1 MKIALICTEKL
12 PVPPIL
18 GGAIQI
24 YIEGILPELSKRH
37 EITVFCIKHESLPDE
52 EEINGVKYIRVAG
65 SNKTEYVRNIELKL
79 DDSYDLIHVFNRPR
93 WVVTLSKKLP
103 KTKFSLSL
111 HNEMIHE
118 EKIPRDMGLTCIK
131 RVEFIVTVSKFIADG
146 VLKLFPEAEG
156 KIYTVYSGVD
166 VGKFKPVMSEER
178 IQNKETLKKELGIED
193 KKVVLF
199 VGRLGEKKGADKLI
213 TAMKS
218 VMDRRSDVALVIIGS
233 KWYGANTTDDY
244 TKSVVS
250 LSKSLNGP
258 VIFTGYLPHEVIP
271 TYYNLGDIFVCPSQ
285 WSEPLA
291 RVHYEAMAAGLPII
305 TTNRGG
311 NKEVVEG
318 YENGIVIDD
327 FSNPDAF
334 SEQILSLLD
343 NSAKASAM
351 GLKGR
356 KLAEEKFSWNRVAN
370 DLLTL
375 FKIAEESEQV
385 LYQQSSDSSLEENEA
400 SKQVLPKQ
408 ISEENEASKQVLPKQ
423 ISKENEASKQALPKQ
438 PSKISIENNKA
449 SKISTKENK
458 RSKKVLDKK
467 TTKMGA
473 ETSDSKAVTK
483 ENQETFRNMIR
494 RRYPGM
500 PDDVVDFL
508 QEFEDYF
515 IRGEL

>member
-1 MKIALICTEKL
+1 MKVALVCTEKL

-24 YIEGILPELSKRH
+24 YIEGILPELSKHH
-37 EITVFCIKHESLPDE
+37 EITVFCIKQESLPDE
-52 EEINGVKYIRVAG
+52 EELNGVRYIRVAG
-65 SNKTEYVRNIELKL
+65 SNKTEYVRNIKLRL

-93 WVVTLSKKLP
+93 WVVRLSKALP

-111 HNEMIHE
+111 HNEMMHE

-131 RVEFIVTVSKFIADG
+131 RVEFITTVSKFIADG
-146 VLKLFPEAEG
+146 VIKLFPEAEG

-166 VGKFKPVMSEER
+166 VDKFKPVMSEEGIR
-178 IQNKETLKKELGIED
+178 NKEILKKELGIED

-199 VGRLGEKKGADKLI
+199 VGRLGEKKGAEKLI

-218 VMDRRSDVALVIIGS
+218 VMDIRSDVALVVIGS
-233 KWYGANTTDDY
+233 RWYGTNTADEY
-244 TKSVVS
+244 TKSVVA
-250 LSKSLNGP
+250 LAESLNGP
-258 VIFTGYLPHEVIP
+258 AMFTGYLSHEVMP
-271 TYYNLGDIFVCPSQ
+271 AYYNLADVFVCPSQ
-285 WSEPLA
+285 WREPLA

-334 SEQILSLLD
+334 SEQILLLLD
-343 NSAKASAM
+343 NPEKASAM

-356 KLAEEKFSWNRVAN
+356 KLAEEKYSWNRVAN

-375 FKIAEESEQV
+375 FRIAEESQQVQPEQPPEV
-385 LYQQSSDSSLEENEA
+385 ATEDSEA
-400 SKQVLPKQ
+400 SKQVLPEQ
-408 ISEENEASKQVLPKQ
+408 PSEVATEENGASKQVLPEQ
-423 ISKENEASKQALPKQ
+423 PSEASTEENGASEQVLPEQPSEASTEENKAPKQ
-438 PSKISIENNKA
+438 
-449 SKISTKENK
+449 
-458 RSKKVLDKK
+458 VFDKK
-467 TTKMGA
+467 TSEMGA
-473 ETSDSKAVTK
+473 EINNNKDFTK
-483 ENQETFRNMIR
+483 EKHAIFRKMIGL
-494 RRYPGM
+494 RYPGM

-508 QEFEDYF
+508 EEFEDYF
-515 IRGEL
+515 LRGEL